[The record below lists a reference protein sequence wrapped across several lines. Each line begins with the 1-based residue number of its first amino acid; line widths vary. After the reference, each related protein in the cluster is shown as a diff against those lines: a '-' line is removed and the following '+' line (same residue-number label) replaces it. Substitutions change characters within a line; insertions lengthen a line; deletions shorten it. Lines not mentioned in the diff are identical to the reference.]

1 MADLSFNV
9 DRTKA
14 NEGDYIT
21 VSWDCSNP
29 DMVSLSV
36 EDGTKTIY
44 QLGDS
49 GSRSI
54 KVSGESDRINL
65 TLSASTGGK
74 VERRTLSVKVD
85 RKVAR
90 ARKVKSS
97 PKPSSSKK
105 RKLDFGKV
113 GEWWRKST
121 ADLKTVWGFMPSDKK
136 LAYKVLCFLAVL
148 SILSAFSPKLL
159 SVGVLAIGLYLMWF
173 ILKRH

>member
-54 KVSGESDRINL
+54 KVSGESDRMNL

-74 VERRTLSVKVD
+74 VERKTLSVKVD

-90 ARKVKSS
+90 TRKVKSA

-105 RKLDFGKV
+105 RKPDFGKV
-113 GEWWRKST
+113 GERWRKST
-121 ADLKTVWGFMPSDKK
+121 SDLKTVWGFIPADKK
-136 LAYKVLCFLAVL
+136 LAYKVLGLLAAL
-148 SILSAFSPKLL
+148 SILSAFFPKLL
-159 SVGVLAIGLYLMWF
+159 SVGILAIGLYLMWF